1 MMWIGLVVGVV
12 IGALIGE
19 LPGAVT
25 LGFLGWLTGLII
37 GSLKKAK
44 GDALSAGAPV
54 GSTPMPPAHTLEARV
69 MRLEAAIARVE
80 ARLSQLDAGTLKP
93 GSVPGLSP
101 ISEPGSVPGP
111 SPVFV
116 QPVETPPQLDAP
128 PVEPPV

>member
-101 ISEPGSVPGP
+101 ILAGFPRFPGVVRMPRMPAIACWNASSP
-111 SPVFV
+111 SG
-116 QPVETPPQLDAP
+116 
-128 PVEPPV
+128 